1 MSVVSGRLSAM
12 NGPRTRGRTGAL
24 AVVAVAT
31 LTALTL
37 LQGSSIKTAYGR
49 PLQVAVR
56 GGLAAASYDR
66 LPPVS
71 VAAWE
76 AFPPG
81 ADSAVIAPGRATVQV
96 PILMYHYIRVPPDP
110 ASDRLGWGLSTSPED
125 FGRQMN
131 YLDDNGY
138 HPVTL
143 TDLRGYL
150 AGTQSLPDRPVVLT
164 FDDGYSD
171 VYTQAYPV
179 LQRHH
184 FRAVAYIVSGFVG
197 RAGQNVMPDEVREM
211 DANGIEIAA
220 HTVNHLDL
228 TKLHGPDLWNE
239 VKGSK
244 DALEAL
250 VGHPVLDFCYPSG
263 RYDPEVVQAVEAA
276 GYQSATT
283 TESGAIHSLGDRF
296 TWSRVRVSG
305 SESMGDF
312 ARGLEQHESGVMPS
326 RFEMIR
332 VPRAFPLLIVGRLAA
347 LE

>member
-1 MSVVSGRLSAM
+1 M
-12 NGPRTRGRTGAL
+12 NGPRTRGRAGAL
-24 AVVAVAT
+24 AVVALAT
-31 LTALTL
+31 LAALTL
-37 LQGSSIKTAYGR
+37 LQGSSIKTAFGR
-49 PLQVAVR
+49 PLQVALR
-56 GGLAAASYDR
+56 GGLAAASYER
-66 LPPVS
+66 PRPVS
-71 VAAWE
+71 VAPWE

-81 ADSAVIAPGRATVQV
+81 ADSAVIAPGRTTVQV

-110 ASDRLGWGLSTSPED
+110 ASDRLGWGLSTSPDD
-125 FGRQMN
+125 FRRQMN

-171 VYTQAYPV
+171 VYTQAYQV
-179 LQRHH
+179 LKQHH

-197 RAGQNVMPDEVREM
+197 REGQNVMPDQVREM

-220 HTVNHLDL
+220 HTVNHVDL
-228 TKLHGPDLWNE
+228 TKLHGQELWYE
-239 VKGSK
+239 VKVSK

-263 RYDPEVVQAVEAA
+263 RYNPEVVQAVAAA

-283 TESGAIHSLGDRF
+283 TESGAVHSLGDRF
-296 TWSRVRVSG
+296 AWSRVRVSG
-305 SESMGDF
+305 SESLGDF
-312 ARGLEQHESGVMPS
+312 ARSLQPHENGVKPS

-332 VPRAFPLLIVGRLAA
+332 IHRAYPLVFIGRLAG